1 MNAMPLKLVKLPDV
15 IAFSNKCRSSIFAD
29 IKKGT
34 FPAPVRIGLRATA
47 WRVSDLEAWANGLTT
62 TTTSSSNTT
71 SNTRKEA

>member
-62 TTTSSSNTT
+62 TTSSSNTT

>member
-47 WRVSDLEAWANGLTT
+47 WRVSDLEAWANGLMTT
-62 TTTSSSNTT
+62 NASSNTT
-71 SNTRKEA
+71 SNTRKES

>member
-62 TTTSSSNTT
+62 TNASSNTT

>member
-1 MNAMPLKLVKLPDV
+1 MNAMPLTLVKLPDV

-47 WRVSDLEAWANGLTT
+47 WRVSDLEAWANGLMTT
-62 TTTSSSNTT
+62 NASSNTT

>member
-47 WRVSDLEAWANGLTT
+47 WRVSDLEAWANGLMTT
-62 TTTSSSNTT
+62 NASSNTT

>member
-47 WRVSDLEAWANGLTT
+47 WRVSDLEAWANGLMTT
-62 TTTSSSNTT
+62 NASS
-71 SNTRKEA
+71 SNTRKES

>member
-47 WRVSDLEAWANGLTT
+47 WRVSDLEAWANGLITT
-62 TTTSSSNTT
+62 NASSNTT

>member
-29 IKKGT
+29 IKEGT

-47 WRVSDLEAWANGLTT
+47 WRVSDLEAWANGLMTT
-62 TTTSSSNTT
+62 NASSNTT

>member
-47 WRVSDLEAWANGLTT
+47 WRVTDLEAWANGLTT
-62 TTTSSSNTT
+62 TSSNTST
-71 SNTRKEA
+71 TTNPTRKGA